1 MYIIQEIQ
9 TDVNKEV
16 AFMPPVVKATQ
27 QEAESE
33 YYIKLG
39 YAAISNVSIHSVI
52 MYTEEGFPL
61 MHGCYKH
68 DVKPEPTP
76 EPTPEPD
83 TDTDVDTDSEPE
95 E

>member
-1 MYIIQEIQ
+1 MYIIQEVQ
-9 TDVNKEV
+9 TDVNKNV

-39 YAAISNVSIHSVI
+39 YAAISAVAVHSVI
-52 MYTEEGFPL
+52 MYTNEGFPL

-68 DVKPEPTP
+68 DAPVPTP
-76 EPTPEPD
+76 EPTPEPEE
-83 TDTDVDTDSEPE
+83 EPTE
-95 E
+95 